1 MNPYTLYPL
10 TAPRGTVLGSDV
22 STLAYKLVDSI
33 ASAATVLD
41 QRFTHW
47 NKRRKAIAEL
57 SGLSNYILRDIGVNR
72 GEISAVVDGLLDVPV
87 VDRFN
92 RPRLVA
98 QSSWP
103 ERCHTT
109 ANDDVAGLAA

>member
-10 TAPRGTVLGSDV
+10 TTPRAIVLGSDV
-22 STLAYKLVDSI
+22 STLAYKLVDTI
-33 ASAATVLD
+33 VGAVAVLE

-57 SGLSNYILRDIGVNR
+57 SGLSDHILRDIGISR
-72 GEISAVVDGLLDVPV
+72 GEIGAAVDGLLDTLSAVRV
-87 VDRFN
+87 S

-98 QSSWP
+98 ESLSASP
-103 ERCHTT
+103 VIT
-109 ANDDVAGLAA
+109 ANDHVAELAA